1 MAQSQLLLQLTSFWL
16 ANNHLQQKTRLKTT
30 LVMYANGLSAMKI
43 ILRANSTPGE
53 AFLVQVD
60 DERIKRRDSDVEANV
75 KLETYKT
82 QLNSDT
88 DRNNPLT
95 PTVVILVQL

>member
-1 MAQSQLLLQLTSFWL
+1 
-16 ANNHLQQKTRLKTT
+16 
-30 LVMYANGLSAMKI
+30 MYANGLSAMKI

-60 DERIKRRDSDVEANV
+60 DERIKRRDSDIEANV